1 MQDQSN
7 NDRNREL
14 IKGYLPVAAL
24 VLLTIFLMIYF
35 RYNKRDINRLIEE
48 GKNNLVSF
56 YAQNLKPLFAT
67 TEISNEDV
75 FNFALYQSLPIDK
88 INKKVLLVSSEEK
101 GNQVFE
107 IKPASYN
114 PDTYNYERFAGFLN
128 LTPEQKLKADSIL
141 GAYKK
146 EIYLSILMND
156 KNTVAINPKL
166 YDLQQ
171 AVLAD
176 LLAFSEKVN
185 SEKTNELFPNQ
196 YKIFSRADVKSF
208 ASKTKDLPRGD
219 YIFITPDTVF
229 QTECTIDSKEFDKL
243 MDTDLNKQ
251 IAMQGYQ
258 NLKVGVNISNLRK
271 KTEQLLKEHESKL
284 WHQMDSNL
292 VQVVVPFPE
301 IPGVGSISVNDS
313 VRLRLKKASD
323 KLKMFT
329 VKWEDQSKKLQSKI
343 HISPPK
349 PPSRGEAL
357 QFQFNFDPGAFAKQA
372 VDMALKGNYKDLEK
386 LGVRID
392 SIANAFEKNLKDS
405 LKRTGNYDYDG
416 PKSKSSRTN
425 VWKKD
430 TTAKK

>member
-1 MQDQSN
+1 MQEQNKS
-7 NDRNREL
+7 DRIKEL

-24 VLLTIFLMIYF
+24 ILLTIFLMIFF
-35 RYNKRDINRLIEE
+35 RYHKRGLSRLIEE

-88 INKKVLLVSSEEK
+88 INKKVLLVSSEEE
-101 GNQVFE
+101 GSQVFE

-114 PDTYNYERFAGFLN
+114 PDTYNYERFVGFLN
-128 LTPEQKLKADSIL
+128 LNPEQKLIADSIL

-156 KNTVAINPKL
+156 KNTIAINPKL
-166 YDLQQ
+166 SDLQQ

-176 LLAFSEKVN
+176 LLAFSEKVS
-185 SEKTNELFPNQ
+185 SEKTYELFPNQ
-196 YKIFSRADVKSF
+196 YKLFSRADIKSF

-243 MDTDLNKQ
+243 MDIDLNKQ
-251 IAMQGYQ
+251 IALQGYK
-258 NLKVGVNISNLRK
+258 NLKVDVHISNLEK
-271 KTEQLLKEHESKL
+271 KAEKSLKEDESKF

-292 VQVVVPFPE
+292 VQVV
-301 IPGVGSISVNDS
+301 IPIPKIREAGSISINDS
-313 VRLRLKKASD
+313 VRIKLKKASD

-329 VKWEDQSKKLQSKI
+329 VKWEDQNKKLHSKV
-343 HISPPK
+343 HVSPPK
-349 PPSRGEAL
+349 PPSKGEAL
-357 QFQFNFDPGAFAKQA
+357 QFQFNIDPGAFTRQA
-372 VDMALKGNYKDLEK
+372 VEMALKGNYKDLEK
-386 LGVRID
+386 LGIRMD
-392 SIANAFEKNLKDS
+392 SIAKAFEKSLNDS
-405 LKRTGNYDYDG
+405 LKRAGKYNYDG
-416 PKSKSSRTN
+416 TKSKSSRTN
-425 VWKKD
+425 VWQKDSTIKK
-430 TTAKK
+430 